1 MCIWAYSR
9 WVECQKP
16 GSIHLDP
23 SPQGRKWVKACY
35 NSNARKNCATTGIS
49 EEPFELLTGPCPQYH
64 QQEWYREHYPHLK
77 YNDLCRKRTPPPTQ
91 TPTLPRVIVSL
102 KQSSIN
108 SENPPS
114 STPSGL
120 KRYHEGYS
128 SLKATKMLT
137 RTQTL
142 TILFLRI
149 PRYQNTYA
157 QGHCEGYGDGTIN
170 PAQLQLHQDEAPRDA
185 SEEYEEHQ
193 PEASSSKAR
202 AKNRVKVPRTIER
215 TLEVVVV
222 VAAAPAVAKADATKN
237 QSDENIDCK

>member
-91 TPTLPRVIVSL
+91 TPTQAQAL
-102 KQSSIN
+102 KILLL
-108 SENPPS
+108 
-114 STPSGL
+114 TPL
-120 KRYHEGYS
+120 KDTMTL
-128 SLKATKMLT
+128 LKATTTLLKDTPTKILTLKVTVRVMETELSTLQNYNYTKMKLQEM
-137 RTQTL
+137 RVK
-142 TILFLRI
+142 
-149 PRYQNTYA
+149 NTKS
-157 QGHCEGYGDGTIN
+157 IN
-170 PAQLQLHQDEAPRDA
+170 PRLAVAKP
-185 SEEYEEHQ
+185 
-193 PEASSSKAR
+193 R